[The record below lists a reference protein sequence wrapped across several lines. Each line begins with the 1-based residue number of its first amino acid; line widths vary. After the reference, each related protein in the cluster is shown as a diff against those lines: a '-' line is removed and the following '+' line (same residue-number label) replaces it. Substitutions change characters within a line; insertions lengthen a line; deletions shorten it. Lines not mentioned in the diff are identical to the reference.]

1 VALSVDNMAIRFQ
14 TNPRKALEV
23 IVWFANKRPGIDFH
37 SILKLLF
44 FADKDHLN
52 EWGRPI
58 VGDRYNAL
66 QYGPVAQMTYDILKR
81 DPLALEELKTASTD
95 LPFEVQNSY
104 CVYPHRAPDLDRLSE
119 TDVDALEAAWE
130 RYAHLDF
137 KERTDESHRHPA
149 YRNAELAGRQTMSYA
164 DFLEGEMS
172 NPEVI
177 ADLEETGPRLR
188 L

>member
-1 VALSVDNMAIRFQ
+1 M
-14 TNPRKALEV
+14 
-23 IVWFANKRPGIDFH
+23 WFANKQPGIDFH

-58 VGDRYNAL
+58 VGDRYFAL
-66 QYGPVAQMTYDILKR
+66 PYGPVAQMTYDILKR
-81 DPLALEELKTASTD
+81 EPLALEELKTISND
-95 LPFEVQNSY
+95 LPFEVRDSY
-104 CVYPHRAPDLDRLSE
+104 RVHPRRDADLDRLSE

-137 KERTDESHRHPA
+137 GQKTDESHRHPA
-149 YRNAELAGRQTMSYA
+149 YRNAEVEGRAVMYYA
-164 DFLEGEMS
+164 EFLEGEMA